1 MGVTLQGQPG
11 RVGARGRIGSRRQF
25 AQHGLP
31 VLAGQPRKLDP
42 PRAGRA
48 GAGQI
53 GLGNGHGHFHI
64 PLGRHAHDR
73 LTRGHDLPGFH
84 LHGRHHAIDLAHQ
97 LAVAKGVVRLVR
109 LGVGRLQPGL
119 CHVHR
124 GASPIHVGAAHEI
137 PGVQPLGAL
146 QVGLG
151 QLQLATGRQLIGTA
165 GVDQRLEVH
174 GIDAGQHL
182 ADRHG
187 IARVHLSLDDA
198 PPGLEGIADLGAC
211 PHLTGQGPAIQE
223 RRGPYHLGQYRPGR
237 LFVVRG
243 LLATTDQQEG
253 SEAGQRQ
260 CPERASG
267 QGRWG
272 QTADHDRH
280 DERRS
285 LSMTDESSI

>member
-1 MGVTLQGQPG
+1 MGVALQGQPG
-11 RVGARGRIGSRRQF
+11 CVGARGRIGSGRQF
-25 AQHGLP
+25 AQHGFP

-42 PRAGRA
+42 PRSRRTGT
-48 GAGQI
+48 GQI
-53 GLGNGHGHFHI
+53 GLGNGHGHFHV
-64 PLGRHAHDR
+64 PLGGHAHDG
-73 LTRGHDLPGFH
+73 LPRGDDLPGFH

-97 LAVAKGVVRLVR
+97 LAIAEGVVRLVC
-109 LGVGRLQPGL
+109 LGVGGLQSGL
-119 CHVHR
+119 RHVHR
-124 GASPIHVGAAHEI
+124 GASPIHIGAAHEI

-151 QLQLATGRQLIGTA
+151 QLQLAAGRQLIGTA

-198 PPGLEGIADLGAC
+198 ASGLEGIADLGAR
-211 PHLTGQGPAIQE
+211 PHLTSQGPAIQQ
-223 RRGPYHLGQYRPGR
+223 RCGPDHFREHRPGR

-243 LLATTDQQEG
+243 FLAATSQQEG
-253 SEAGQRQ
+253 PEAGQRQ
-260 CPERASG
+260 CSERASG
-267 QGRWG
+267 QGGWG
-272 QTADHDRH
+272 QTADHDRR